1 MIFNWLKTHISTPED
16 ANEAF
21 DVIAKISPKYH
32 AFDTETTG
40 LHIIL
45 DKPFL
50 YQFGFIDIATK
61 RGWAYSVDIERQPK
75 LAKQVIKNWQEYLA
89 EGKHI
94 LLGANV
100 KYDMNMVTNIGLPLM
115 ETVRVSDI
123 QYWIRYG
130 HDALSVK
137 EGGPPLA
144 LKDYATKYVDR
155 NARLHEHMLDTEKTQ
170 IAKRFNNQLKKSL
183 ANCKVPERYRET
195 YKSITLSCLN
205 DIFKDPIVETKDL
218 PKDIAEAYDEWRL
231 TLPFWLQRKVIGLVQ
246 SDDIPYNQLDRTTLI
261 KYALDDIV
269 WTLETFWKCYQA
281 VKARDNMA
289 GIILENKLVFP
300 LYRMERVGFHVDL
313 EYLEKARV
321 TLKEYIIERRKLLKE
336 LTDAEFKI
344 GQHAFIKNMMNEDFD
359 WNLPSTGAAVVD
371 LELSKLIRENPN
383 NPAIKVMQLIQEL
396 RTLEK
401 WYSAYIIRFQKTLE
415 FYNTDRLYTQLNQV
429 GTITGRFTSDFQQ
442 FPKEAIFKADGT
454 EIFHPRKIIITSPNL
469 GYKYL
474 GYADFSQIEL
484 RFQAFYTILVGT
496 PDLNMCRA
504 YMPYQCHQKDGT
516 KFDYT
521 KPEHIKRWNEDW
533 YLDEAPEEKWHPTDV
548 HAATTIA
555 AGYSKEDPNFKAY
568 RTKIGKKTNFAKNYG
583 AQLGKIKVMFPDKN
597 EEECRR
603 INDAYYLAFP
613 GVKNY
618 HQYCYNRASYS
629 HTVNMFGVKYFNVSG
644 HKLINFLVQGS
655 AAFYLK
661 TKLLELDNYIRS
673 KKLKSRMQMNIHD
686 EVDFEI
692 ADDEL
697 YELKN
702 FQAIMEN
709 WPEGQVPIV
718 AEPTYSI
725 TNWAEQIELKEVSDE
740 V

>member
-1 MIFNWLKTHISTPED
+1 MIFNWLKTHISSPEE

-21 DVIAKISPKYH
+21 DIIARINPKYH

-40 LHIIL
+40 LHIVL

-61 RGWAYSVDIERQPK
+61 RGWAFSVDLERQPK
-75 LAKQVIKNWQEYLA
+75 LSKQVIKNWQDYLA
-89 EGKHI
+89 LNKHV
-94 LLGANV
+94 LLGANI
-100 KYDMNMVTNIGLPLM
+100 KFDMHMATNIGIPLASS
-115 ETVRVSDI
+115 VKVSDI
-123 QYWIRYG
+123 QFWIRYG
-130 HDALSVK
+130 HDALSIN

-155 NARLHEHMLDTEKTQ
+155 NARMHENLLHLEQSQM
-170 IAKRFNNQLKKSL
+170 AKHYNNLLKQRL
-183 ANCKVPERYRET
+183 AHCKVPERLKGI
-195 YKSITLSCLN
+195 YKSVTLSCLT
-205 DIFKDPIVETKDL
+205 DIMKDPILEIKEL
-218 PKDIAEAYDEWRL
+218 PEDILEVYLDWRDS
-231 TLPFWLQRKVIGLVQ
+231 LPIWLQRKVLKLVEA
-246 SDDIPYNQLDRTTLI
+246 SDIPYNRLNRETLTR
-261 KYALDDIV
+261 YALDDIV

-281 VKARDNMA
+281 VKARENMA
-289 GIILENKLVFP
+289 GVLLENKLIFP
-300 LYRMERVGFHVDL
+300 LYRMERVGFHTDK
-313 EYLEKARV
+313 EYLEQSRLI
-321 TLKEYIIERRKLLKE
+321 LKEYILERRTLLKE
-336 LTDAEFKI
+336 LTSADFKI
-344 GQHAFIKNMMNEDFD
+344 GQHAFIKDMMNEDFD

-415 FYNTDRLYTQLNQV
+415 YYNTDRLYTQLNQV
-429 GTITGRFTSDFQQ
+429 GAITGRFTSDFQQ
-442 FPKEAIFKADGT
+442 FPKEAIFKEDGT
-454 EIFHPRKIIITSPNL
+454 EIFHPRKIVITSPEQ

-496 PDLNMCRA
+496 PDLNLCRA
-504 YMPYQCHQKDGT
+504 YMPYKCHQKDGT
-516 KFDYT
+516 KFNYEDP
-521 KPEHIKRWNEDW
+521 KLIKRWNEEW
-533 YLDEAPEEKWHPTDV
+533 FLDENPEEKWHPTDV

-555 AGYSKEDPNFKAY
+555 AGYSKDDPNFKTY

-583 AQLGKIKVMFPDKN
+583 AQYAKIKQMFPDKT
-597 EEECRR
+597 EEECKR
-603 INDAYYLAFP
+603 INEAYYIAFP

-629 HTVNMFGVKYFNVSG
+629 NTVNMFGVKYYNVSG

-661 TKLLELDNYIRS
+661 TKLIALDDYIRS
-673 KKLKSRMQMNIHD
+673 KGLKTRMQMNIHD

-692 ADDEL
+692 AEDEL
-697 YELKN
+697 PELRN
-702 FQAIMEN
+702 FQAIMED

-718 AEPTYSI
+718 AEPTFST
-725 TNWAEQIELKEVSDE
+725 TNWAEQKDLKEE
-740 V
+740 AL